1 MTKKRLVLSIG
12 IPVACI
18 AITVGCLAIFN
29 NQIHEAIF
37 QNYMA
42 PTPALNTRW
51 SNDSDNRDVEGDYYV
66 SLSGD
71 DSNDGSKEHPFRTI
85 EKARDVVRMVDKTN
99 KNGIIICIKEGE
111 YQVNNFGL
119 FAEDSGTE
127 TCQITYTGQGNVVFN
142 SGISLSPSLFK
153 NVSEYPEISS
163 RLTDAAKSHA
173 KVIDLTAQGISKEQV
188 GNIYAYGS
196 YDTSSQYEGDTT
208 GPIFSE
214 VFINEKRMSIA
225 RYPNE
230 GYIETDEVV
239 FSSRGSNVSLPN
251 GDPKGD
257 VYKINDDLARRI
269 NGWKDLNNVWMY
281 GFYKYDWADQ
291 STPILS
297 FDINSRELTTKYFSF
312 FGVEK
317 GKPYYFFNCLEELDS
332 PGEYYF
338 DRDNNLLVIYETEN
352 FDSSKIEL
360 SISTEPTIRFNAN
373 YVTLDNIKITGTRD
387 VGIYANGF
395 NHHSTIKNCKIYNVG
410 EGGMLLL
417 SNDCT
422 ITHNEIY
429 ETGSYGI
436 GLHAG
441 DKKSLTKGNVVVSN
455 NYIHDYQKI
464 SKTLGAGIQ
473 TYGAGFHITNNEI
486 CFGNHTGIHYSG
498 IYHIIENNNIH
509 HVCQESTDS
518 GAIYAGRSWTSY
530 GNIIRNNLIY
540 DIGSKKYNPNGI
552 YLDDALSGQNVYG
565 NLLIN
570 IPGTG
575 ILLGGGRD
583 LNIYDNI
590 VVNAK
595 KNAIS
600 YDARAKEGVLS
611 EMWFSEHVKQGG
623 DMWIDLN
630 EMPWKEESWQTAFPE
645 YKNLTDDF
653 SNLDNPH
660 FFVNPANSKVSNN
673 LLFDKRLST
682 GDINKEVK
690 KYSDISNNHI
700 CSFLRMGDYF
710 KDSENGDYYLK
721 DNQLFKNKSFI
732 NLETVGRY

>member
-1 MTKKRLVLSIG
+1 MNKQRLILSIG
-12 IPVACI
+12 IPTICT
-18 AITVGCLAIFN
+18 AITIGCLAIFN
-29 NQIHEAIF
+29 NQIHETIF
-37 QNYMA
+37 QNYNA
-42 PTPALNTRW
+42 PMPVISAKW
-51 SNDSDNRDVEGDYYV
+51 SNVSDGRDIEGDYYV

-71 DSNDGSKEHPFRTI
+71 DLNDGSKEHPFRTI
-85 EKARDVVRMVDKTN
+85 EKARDVVRTIDKTD
-99 KNGIIICIKEGE
+99 KDGINICIKEGE
-111 YQVNNFGL
+111 YEINNFGL

-163 RLTDAAKSHA
+163 RLTESAKSHT
-173 KVIDLTAQGISKEQV
+173 KVIDLTSQGISKEQI
-188 GNIYAYGS
+188 GSIYAYGS
-196 YDTSSQYEGDTT
+196 YNTSGQYEGDTT

-214 VFINEKRMSIA
+214 IFINEKRMPMA

-239 FSSRGSNVSLPN
+239 FSSRGSNISLPN

-257 VYKINDDLARRI
+257 VYKINNDLAKRI

-297 FDINSRELTTKYFSF
+297 FDINSKELTTKYFSF
-312 FGVEK
+312 FGAEK

-332 PGEYYF
+332 PGEYYI

-352 FDSSKIEL
+352 FNSSKIEL

-395 NHHSTIKNCKIYNVG
+395 NHHSAIKNCKIYNVG

-422 ITHNEIY
+422 ISHNEIY

-441 DKKSLTKGNVVVSN
+441 DKNSLTKGNVVINN

-486 CFGNHTGIHYSG
+486 CYGNHTGIHYSG
-498 IYHIIENNNIH
+498 IYHLIENNNIH

-540 DIGSKKYNPNGI
+540 NLGSEKHNPNGI

-570 IPGTG
+570 IPGNG

-583 LNIYDNI
+583 LDVYDNI
-590 VVNAK
+590 IVNAK

-600 YDARAKEGVLS
+600 YDARAKEGVLN

-630 EMPWKEESWQTAFPE
+630 ESPWKEESWQNAFPE

-653 SNLDNPH
+653 SDLDNPY
-660 FFVNPANSKVSNN
+660 FFVNPANSKVNNN
-673 LLFDKRLST
+673 LLFDRKLSI

-690 KYSDISNNHI
+690 KYSDISSNYI
-700 CSFLRMGDYF
+700 YSFLKMSEYF
-710 KDSENGDYYLK
+710 KDIENGNYCLK
-721 DNQLFKNKSFI
+721 DNQLFKNKNYI
-732 NLETVGRY
+732 NLETVGLN